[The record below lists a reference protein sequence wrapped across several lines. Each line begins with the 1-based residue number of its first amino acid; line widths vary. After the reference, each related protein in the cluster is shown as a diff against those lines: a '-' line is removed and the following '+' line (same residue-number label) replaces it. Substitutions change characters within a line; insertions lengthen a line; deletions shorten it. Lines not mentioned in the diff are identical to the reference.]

1 MTEKQKIDLLY
12 FLDVYKDDLIINMTD
27 KRLYDD
33 PWQKSDINLL
43 NKDIT
48 KTVINANIID
58 KGKLKYIKVKTYVIV
73 NGIITFAILICNGVL

>member
-27 KRLYDD
+27 KKLYDD

-43 NKDIT
+43 NKHFRLI
-48 KTVINANIID
+48 KKLIKAKLIFNKKI
-58 KGKLKYIKVKTYVIV
+58 KKWSLKYE
-73 NGIITFAILICNGVL
+73 N

>member
-27 KRLYDD
+27 KKLYND

-43 NKDIT
+43 NKHFKLI
-48 KTVINANIID
+48 KKLIGAKLIFN
-58 KGKLKYIKVKTYVIV
+58 KKLKKWSLKYE
-73 NGIITFAILICNGVL
+73 N

>member
-43 NKDIT
+43 NKHFKLI
-48 KTVINANIID
+48 KKLIGAKLIYN
-58 KGKLKYIKVKTYVIV
+58 KKLKKWSLKYE
-73 NGIITFAILICNGVL
+73 N

>member
-27 KRLYDD
+27 KKLYND

-43 NKDIT
+43 NKHFKLI
-48 KTVINANIID
+48 KKLIGAKLIFNKKI
-58 KGKLKYIKVKTYVIV
+58 KKWSLKYE
-73 NGIITFAILICNGVL
+73 N

>member
-27 KRLYDD
+27 KKLYDD

-43 NKDIT
+43 NKHFKLIKKLIGAT
-48 KTVINANIID
+48 LIFNK
-58 KGKLKYIKVKTYVIV
+58 KLKKWSLKYE
-73 NGIITFAILICNGVL
+73 N

>member
-27 KRLYDD
+27 KKLYND

-43 NKDIT
+43 NKHFKFI
-48 KTVINANIID
+48 KKLIGAKLIFN
-58 KGKLKYIKVKTYVIV
+58 KKLKKWSLKYE
-73 NGIITFAILICNGVL
+73 N

>member
-27 KRLYDD
+27 KKLYND

-43 NKDIT
+43 NKHFRLI
-48 KTVINANIID
+48 KKLIGAKLIFN
-58 KGKLKYIKVKTYVIV
+58 KKLKKWSLKYE
-73 NGIITFAILICNGVL
+73 N

>member
-27 KRLYDD
+27 KKLYDD

-43 NKDIT
+43 NKHFKLI
-48 KTVINANIID
+48 KKLIGAKLIFN
-58 KGKLKYIKVKTYVIV
+58 KKLKKWSLKYE
-73 NGIITFAILICNGVL
+73 N

>member
-27 KRLYDD
+27 KKLYDD

-43 NKDIT
+43 NKHFKLI
-48 KTVINANIID
+48 KKLIGAKLIFN
-58 KGKLKYIKVKTYVIV
+58 KKLKK
-73 NGIITFAILICNGVL
+73 

>member
-43 NKDIT
+43 NKHFKLI
-48 KTVINANIID
+48 KKLIGAKLIFN
-58 KGKLKYIKVKTYVIV
+58 KKLKKWSLKYE
-73 NGIITFAILICNGVL
+73 N

>member
-27 KRLYDD
+27 KKLYDD

-43 NKDIT
+43 NKHFRLI
-48 KTVINANIID
+48 KKLIGAKLIFNKKI
-58 KGKLKYIKVKTYVIV
+58 KKWSLKYE
-73 NGIITFAILICNGVL
+73 N

>member
-27 KRLYDD
+27 KKLYND

-43 NKDIT
+43 NKHFRLI
-48 KTVINANIID
+48 KKLIGAKLIFNKKI
-58 KGKLKYIKVKTYVIV
+58 KKWSLKYE
-73 NGIITFAILICNGVL
+73 N

>member
-43 NKDIT
+43 NKHFKLI
-48 KTVINANIID
+48 KKLIGAKLIFNKKI
-58 KGKLKYIKVKTYVIV
+58 KKWSLKYE
-73 NGIITFAILICNGVL
+73 N